1 MLVSQSMARE
11 TMTIEREVEA
21 CAARDDP
28 PADAVQ
34 SVYVRVLC
42 ILRYPEDTVIITL
55 VEYTLVAR
63 CPCVL

>member
-1 MLVSQSMARE
+1 MCVWY
-11 TMTIEREVEA
+11 
-21 CAARDDP
+21 RDDP

-34 SVYVRVLC
+34 SVYVRVL
-42 ILRYPEDTVIITL
+42 LRYPEDTVIITL